1 MCFEKKQN
9 SEIFIKTV
17 SIKDAA
23 ELLEIYRY
31 YVENTAI
38 TFEVEV
44 PSLQEFSARIE
55 KTLKKYPYL
64 KAVSAKTGEI
74 LGYSYAGEFK
84 NRAAYDWAVETS
96 IYVRKDLRKQGIG
109 RLLLENL
116 EKILKKQNILNV
128 YACIGCTEKE
138 DEYLTN
144 ASVRF
149 HEKMNYRTIGR
160 FENCGYKFDRWYSM
174 IWMEK
179 IVGEHKTPQKKILLF
194 SELTLDN

>member
-55 KTLKKYPYL
+55 KTLKKYPY
-64 KAVSAKTGEI
+64 
-74 LGYSYAGEFK
+74 
-84 NRAAYDWAVETS
+84 
-96 IYVRKDLRKQGIG
+96 
-109 RLLLENL
+109 
-116 EKILKKQNILNV
+116 
-128 YACIGCTEKE
+128 
-138 DEYLTN
+138 
-144 ASVRF
+144 
-149 HEKMNYRTIGR
+149 
-160 FENCGYKFDRWYSM
+160 
-174 IWMEK
+174 
-179 IVGEHKTPQKKILLF
+179 
-194 SELTLDN
+194 